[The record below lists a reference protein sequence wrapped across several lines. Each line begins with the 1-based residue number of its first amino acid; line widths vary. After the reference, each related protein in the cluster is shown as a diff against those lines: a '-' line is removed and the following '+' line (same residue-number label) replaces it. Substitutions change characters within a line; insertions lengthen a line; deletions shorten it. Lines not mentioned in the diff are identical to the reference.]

1 MATSASSRATPPSS
15 RRSSHSVSPPS
26 AAVLRNASSARA
38 ALATARSTASVNSGA
53 SRHPSVKSPS
63 GSLGSIHESRDVLS
77 TSLKQETEKKEQLM
91 VQLQNK
97 DHAIASLT
105 SENDSLMSSLN
116 AAESRLGDLYADQ
129 ARMEEE
135 LAARIE
141 VIDKLRSQTRD
152 LEKEKRDL
160 QRRYNEQMSTFDAER
175 QAFYDN
181 EQHLKSRIQS
191 LTQARKQSE
200 PSRTVDAVLEVTA
213 EETVSPSDLSEV
225 ISARKQDMNDPEC
238 EPAEMTALRL
248 ELSTLSTSYSS
259 LQSTLQLLQS
269 QLVDLKRVNN
279 QLQEEN
285 ESYMILL
292 RERTL
297 SGQFDLMRQVG
308 GTLSTTSGFEDGDL
322 TSEDDVGSL
331 RSAGRS
337 ALDVVEEMAEEGED
351 LAHLNFNT
359 DRQMAD
365 SRRRHPRHTRK
376 NGSMSHSP
384 GRVPRGE
391 SLADLPVAGPG
402 LDLAAE
408 LGRAENKDIELGTS
422 IDERTGLGKARRSK
436 GSTEPRHVSSSEGQ
450 DPVTTSSDIDALRM
464 EVKSLKDANKALS
477 LYASKIIDRII
488 AEEGFERVL
497 AIDYERGQKTPSTAT
512 LPPNVLPIVNAAPPA
527 AKGSSRRPQSM
538 IFGHAASSSVVA
550 SLQEPTPTPALSSNV
565 DASTSTPSKTTKAQ
579 RRSLS
584 FDWRGFSMFGGEKR
598 TENPALRPLT
608 LKPGTTPVTSAR
620 KLETYEDEEDRRERE
635 RLRATM
641 KLLGIEKPDSL
652 PDGVSSSVGR
662 DVPTATPI
670 QKSYSSPSS
679 PPATAAPFSR
689 FSIFRSRSTGGS
701 DSPSNSLATSRSASM
716 HTPDAPIDG
725 RTELTREALEQAEA
739 EDTLAVLDA
748 HERNLSEEIA
758 KGGTGG
764 FTEISPKNLGE
775 EWRSRRSK
783 MSGGGGSG
791 STVWSAGMSRAGD
804 DPES

>member
-436 GSTEPRHVSSSEGQ
+436 GSTEPRHL
-450 DPVTTSSDIDALRM
+450 TTSSDIDALRM

-512 LPPNVLPIVNAAPPA
+512 LPPN
-527 AKGSSRRPQSM
+527 GSSRRPQSM
-538 IFGHAASSSVVA
+538 IFGHAAVQFS
-550 SLQEPTPTPALSSNV
+550 LSSNV

-584 FDWRGFSMFGGEKR
+584 FDWRGFFH
-598 TENPALRPLT
+598 
-608 LKPGTTPVTSAR
+608 
-620 KLETYEDEEDRRERE
+620 LETYEDEEDRRERE

>member
-1 MATSASSRATPPSS
+1 M
-15 RRSSHSVSPPS
+15 
-26 AAVLRNASSARA
+26 RNASSARA
-38 ALATARSTASVNSGA
+38 ALATSRSTTSVNSGA
-53 SRHPSVKSPS
+53 SRHPAVKSPA
-63 GSLGSIHESRDVLS
+63 GSLGSIHESRDILS
-77 TSLKQETEKKEQLM
+77 TSLRQETEKKEQLM

-97 DHAIASLT
+97 DQAIASLT

-191 LTQARKQSE
+191 LTQARKQSG
-200 PSRTVDAVLEVTA
+200 PSRTADTELEVTA
-213 EETVSPSDLSEV
+213 EEMVSPNDLPETV
-225 ISARKQDMNDPEC
+225 SARKQDMNDPEC

-269 QLVDLKRVNN
+269 QQVDLKRVNN

-331 RSAGRS
+331 RSTGRS
-337 ALDVVEEMAEEGED
+337 ALDVVEEIAEEGEE
-351 LAHLNFNT
+351 LAHLNLDS

-365 SRRRHPRHTRK
+365 SRRRLPRRTRK
-376 NGSMSHSP
+376 NGSVSHSP

-408 LGRAENKDIELGTS
+408 LGRAENKGIELGTS
-422 IDERTGLGKARRSK
+422 VDERAGLGKGRRGK
-436 GSTEPRHVSSSEGQ
+436 GSTEPRHISSESQ
-450 DPVTTSSDIDALRM
+450 DPATTFSDIDALRM

-512 LPPNVLPIVNAAPPA
+512 LPRNVLPILNVAPPAA
-527 AKGSSRRPQSM
+527 AKGSSGRPQSM
-538 IFGHAASSSVVA
+538 IFGHTASSSVVA

-565 DASTSTPSKTTKAQ
+565 DAATSTPGSNTTKAQ

-620 KLETYEDEEDRRERE
+620 KLETHEDEEDRRERE

-641 KLLGIEKPDSL
+641 KLLGIERPDSL
-652 PDGVSSSVGR
+652 PDGVSSSGGR
-662 DVPTATPI
+662 DVPTAMPI
-670 QKSYSSPSS
+670 QKSYSSPLG
-679 PPATAAPFSR
+679 PAATVAPFSR

-701 DSPSNSLATSRSASM
+701 DSPSNSLTTSRSASM
-716 HTPDAPIDG
+716 HTPDAPVDG

-748 HERNLSEEIA
+748 HERRISEEIA

-791 STVWSAGMSRAGD
+791 STVWSAGMSRAED
-804 DPES
+804 DP

>member
-422 IDERTGLGKARRSK
+422 IDERTGLGKGRRSK

-538 IFGHAASSSVVA
+538 IFGHMASSSVVA